1 MQAGNYDPTPLQES
15 MSNAAQSKQSQPKK
29 NRKRNEDVFKMAYDF
44 MRKIRDDPLIQH
56 IETTYNPEDS

>member
-1 MQAGNYDPTPLQES
+1 
-15 MSNAAQSKQSQPKK
+15 
-29 NRKRNEDVFKMAYDF
+29 MAYDF